1 MGNGFLI
8 KCERCGYEF
17 TCFTGIGMMFPV
29 VYKDIVNDIKD
40 GKYGEEHKVFLNEH
54 PNAVINC
61 ERKFYMCSDCGA
73 IDTARDL
80 SIYLPKE
87 DVPAPDYI
95 MPNDLK
101 SGYKKVLEYKHK
113 CISCGG
119 IMRSESLPDQVEEGN
134 VKCPSCGKAFE
145 VPEIIEV
152 NWD

>member
-29 VYKDIVNDIKD
+29 VYKDIVTDIQN
-40 GKYGEEHKVFLNEH
+40 GKYGEAHKAFMAEH
-54 PNAVINC
+54 PDAVVNC
-61 ERKFYMCSDCGA
+61 ERKFYMCSECGA

-80 SIYLPKE
+80 SLYLPKE
-87 DVPAPDYI
+87 SEPAPAYV

-101 SGYKKVLEYKHK
+101 GKYKKCLAYDHK
-113 CISCGG
+113 CTSCNAV
-119 IMRSESLPDQVEEGN
+119 MKAASLPKEVEAGN
-134 VKCPSCGKAFE
+134 VKCPSCEKPFE